1 MQLANEYMSIWNFRL
16 FETIFGKNMFT
27 GGGQKYQYASS
38 HHNLLL
44 SSVENPVSRK
54 VSFKALNIL
63 LCLTPTAHLVQQ
75 VVVAGEALLVEM
87 G

>member
-1 MQLANEYMSIWNFRL
+1 MQLATEYMSISNFRL
-16 FETIFGKNMFT
+16 FETIFGKNIFT

-54 VSFKALNIL
+54 VSFKALIIL